1 MSRGHYVISFFSV
14 SVCVI
19 LASEGYVT
27 VWSIRFHTHTHT
39 YTLAK
44 VGVCVCQSVSCI
56 HGDSH
61 ILVWRSHGTGYI
73 PLIP

>member
-44 VGVCVCQSVSCI
+44 VGVCVCVCRCPVFMATVTSSC
-56 HGDSH
+56 GAVTALD
-61 ILVWRSHGTGYI
+61 TF
-73 PLIP
+73 P